1 MTHLV
6 AELIFQA
13 GFESIRNN
21 YEALAA

>member
-21 YEALAA
+21 CKALAA